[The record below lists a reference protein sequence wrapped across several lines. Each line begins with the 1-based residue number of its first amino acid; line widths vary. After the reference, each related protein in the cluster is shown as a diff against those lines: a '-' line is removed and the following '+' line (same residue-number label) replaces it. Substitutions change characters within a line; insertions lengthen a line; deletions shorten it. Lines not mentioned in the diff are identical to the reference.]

1 MPSSIISMSGFGP
14 VVHCR
19 LGKESTNAFFNV
31 GRHMIKKIQRTN
43 TGHERGFISSS
54 RAHVKTKPLVR
65 KAKTITRRAQP
76 REDIRTS
83 EIRYRRLFE
92 SARDGILILDA
103 ATQKITD
110 VNPFMVKLLGY
121 PRGQFLGKE
130 LWEIGLLEDAKISR
144 LAFRELKQNGYIRY
158 EDLPLLTKDG
168 KRREVEFVS
177 NVYDE
182 GGHQV
187 IQCNIRDITER
198 KQREEEFKQLMVREK
213 EARAE
218 AEEANHIKDEFL
230 ATVSHE
236 LRTPLTAILG
246 WSTMLCNDTLDE
258 AASARALEVID
269 RNAKTQAQLI
279 EDILDLSRII
289 NGKLQLQVRP
299 VGLAEIV
306 NATIECLRP
315 TADVK
320 AIQIQAHL
328 DPDVGLVSGDPNR
341 LQQVVANLLAN
352 AVKFT
357 PEGGRVKV
365 KLERVN
371 SDALIN
377 VTDTGVG
384 ISAEFLPYV
393 FDRFRQA
400 DSASTRKYSGLGLGL
415 EIVRKIVEMHG
426 GTVLAESCGEGQG
439 ASFTV
444 KIPLLV
450 LPQIEKSQANKSK
463 RIGQVH
469 EKKAVLDYPREIN
482 GLRVLLVDDDAS
494 TLEMLTAVLNH
505 GGAEVRNCT
514 SAAQGLE
521 LLQEWKPDILLSDIA
536 MPDKNGYWLIAQV
549 RELEKARGGRIP
561 AVALTAYARVEDRAR
576 ILMAGFNMFVP
587 KPVYLPELLATLAGL
602 VKNTVSRSL
611 NH

>member
-1 MPSSIISMSGFGP
+1 MSGFGP

-43 TGHERGFISSS
+43 TGHEGGFFSSS
-54 RAHVKTKPLVR
+54 RAPVKTKPLVR

-76 REDIRTS
+76 REYLRTS

-103 ATQKITD
+103 ATRKITD

-130 LWEIGLLEDAKISR
+130 LWEIGLLEDAKTSR

-158 EDLPLLTKDG
+158 EDLPLETKDG

-182 GGHQV
+182 GGYQV
-187 IQCNIRDITER
+187 IQCNIRDITAR

-218 AEEANHIKDEFL
+218 AEEANHVKDEFL

-352 AVKFT
+352 AIKFT

-377 VTDTGVG
+377 VTDTGAG

-463 RIGQVH
+463 RTGQVH

-514 SAAQGLE
+514 SAAPALE

-549 RELEKARGGRIP
+549 RKLEKTRGGRIP

-576 ILMAGFNMFVP
+576 ILMAGFDMFVP

>member
-1 MPSSIISMSGFGP
+1 
-14 VVHCR
+14 
-19 LGKESTNAFFNV
+19 
-31 GRHMIKKIQRTN
+31 MIKKTQRTHA
-43 TGHERGFISSS
+43 GHEGGFFSSS
-54 RAHVKTKPLVR
+54 RAPVKTKPLVR
-65 KAKTITRRAQP
+65 KGKTITRRAQP
-76 REDIRTS
+76 REDLRTS

-103 ATQKITD
+103 ATRKITD

-121 PRGQFLGKE
+121 SRGQFLGKE
-130 LWEIGLLEDAKISR
+130 LWEIGLLEDAKTSR

-158 EDLPLLTKDG
+158 EDLPLETKDG

-187 IQCNIRDITER
+187 IQCNIRDITTR
-198 KQREEEFKQLMVREK
+198 KQGEEEFKQLMVREK

-218 AEEANHIKDEFL
+218 AEEANHVKDEFL

-246 WSTMLCNDTLDE
+246 WSTMLRNDTLDE
-258 AASARALEVID
+258 AASARALEIID

-279 EDILDLSRII
+279 EDLLDLSRII
-289 NGKLQLQVRP
+289 NGKFQLQVRP
-299 VGLAEIV
+299 VGLEEIV

-315 TADVK
+315 AADVK
-320 AIQIQAHL
+320 AVQIQAQL
-328 DPDVGLVSGDPNR
+328 DPDVGMVSGDPIR

-352 AVKFT
+352 AIKFT
-357 PEGGRVKV
+357 PEEGRVKV
-365 KLERVN
+365 KLERVK

-377 VTDTGVG
+377 VTDTGAG
-384 ISAEFLPYV
+384 ISADFLPYV

-400 DSASTRKYSGLGLGL
+400 DSASTRKYGGLGLGL
-415 EIVRKIVEMHG
+415 TIVRKIVEMHG
-426 GTVLAESCGEGQG
+426 GVVLAESCGEGQG

-450 LPQIEKSQANKSK
+450 LPHIEKSQANKSK
-463 RIGQVH
+463 CTGQVH
-469 EKKAVLDYPREIN
+469 EKKAVFDYPREIN
-482 GLRVLLVDDDAS
+482 GLRILLVDDDAS

-505 GGAEVRNCT
+505 GGAQVRNCT
-514 SAAQGLE
+514 SAAQALE
-521 LLQEWKPDILLSDIA
+521 LLQEWKADILLSDIA

-549 RELEKARGGRIP
+549 RGLEKEHGGGIP
-561 AVALTAYARVEDRAR
+561 AVALTAYARAEDRAR
-576 ILMAGFNMFVP
+576 VLMAGFDMFVP
-587 KPVYLPELLATLAGL
+587 KPVYLPELLSTLASL
-602 VKNTVSRSL
+602 VNTVSRSL